1 MKKLILFIVVCL
13 VFSINLAGSVSGAFP
28 DSADRISGHLS
39 FAYYIPWHA
48 TPEKD
53 GFWAVWDDTG
63 HKPWLHDLRSMYWP
77 YYVPYSNSDPE
88 IYRKHAQFLRRA
100 NIDVPIIGWENNY
113 RDEEQRVEDA
123 LKYLGQNGFK
133 SIICIYPR
141 WSGESWNSLIERL
154 DTVVWWATEK
164 YPNYY
169 FHSNGKPV
177 FMVGYPDRDDLI
189 HNPDWPTLFESWKWK
204 INHYKTA
211 LPNSCIFVARD
222 CQLDWLKDSYW
233 DGWSWAGCPNDPDHL
248 GFNLWKVHSVDNYN
262 RFYIQGIIAGFDDR
276 NNCHNPNPKVIDRE
290 NGNFF
295 KKIFDWTINADWNG
309 YRIDHVD
316 VAFNDHGEGAGIY
329 PVVSCWKDNGKCVT
343 PHRDLGYESCGGR
356 VPQEYLTY
364 KPLDDFAYLDICA
377 HKVDEFKNSYGHPC
391 SCSPWTNQGC
401 GSNGCSSS
409 EMHQTRTCTPSGCDI
424 KSRCVYDPR
433 CENQL
438 PVADADGPYTVLEN
452 HAIQLDGTG
461 SYDTDGSIASYTWS
475 GRCAPYLDDVHKS
488 RPTFTAPE
496 VSSDTNYACT
506 LTVADDDGATDSDT
520 TTITVKDCTCS
531 PWTNQ
536 GCGLNGCSPTE
547 MHQTRTCTPSGCDNE
562 TQCVPDP
569 VTCDTQPP
577 ITRDN
582 LEANTWHGEM
592 VLVSLTCTDTGSGCK
607 DTYYCVYDT
616 DETGNEGSCTPAT
629 RTDPN
634 SNFTIACGSD
644 ICYKKTTYYST
655 DNAGNAESYR
665 TSTLIKMDSSVPVCT
680 MNSLDEYTNKTQ
692 ITLSWS
698 GTSTGSEITEYTVQ
712 YKIDDENYQT
722 LGTFKTTSTEFT
734 GEENHAYAFRCKT
747 KNELGKESPWSPEV
761 KTFIDTTPPE
771 SYINPLPEYLNKTR
785 FLVEW
790 SSSSDV
796 SFYSVQFKDTEWA
809 AFYEGSSA
817 SKEFANAENNKTYS
831 FRAKAT
837 DPAGNTGEWS
847 DIVSTTI
854 DTSKPTCEINPL
866 LDVQTNNIF
875 TVSWSGYDASG
886 IDYYEVQYKE
896 GTGNWNPLP
905 GLYKTTQTSYQFTAL
920 DGKRYHFVCRA
931 TDPAGNTG
939 EWSDIVSTTI
949 DTSPPDIKINC
960 PDKISKGDNALISAT
975 IHDIT
980 NIFKAYLMMNDTQ
993 IQGTIN
999 KQNETTWEAV
1009 WVIPHPDLGSYT
1021 LLIYAEDNN
1030 SNFVTKTFS
1039 FTVVPCQEGATR
1051 PCSETKKGICGTGN
1065 ETCTNGE
1072 WVGCPEPVKERCN
1085 GEDDNCDGIID
1096 NIDGKTSVQETK
1108 CQCYNG
1114 NQPKT
1119 ETCNEIDDDCDGETD
1134 EGLTCCLTGETRR
1147 CGTDVGICEYGT
1159 ETCINGKWSGV
1170 CEGGVK
1176 PGEEICENNKD
1187 DDCDGITD
1195 EMRQAGV
1202 RGPAC
1207 KCMEGS
1213 TKPCGSDTGICEHGI
1228 QTCINGVWGECTGGK
1243 EPETEICWDKLDND
1257 CDGYADAD
1265 DPDCEGKETN
1275 FNWIGIII
1283 SFIGIAILGVLGYL
1297 WWKFKKQ
1304 GKELTW
1310 EALMKKWKGK

>member
-1 MKKLILFIVVCL
+1 
-13 VFSINLAGSVSGAFP
+13 
-28 DSADRISGHLS
+28 
-39 FAYYIPWHA
+39 
-48 TPEKD
+48 
-53 GFWAVWDDTG
+53 
-63 HKPWLHDLRSMYWP
+63 
-77 YYVPYSNSDPE
+77 
-88 IYRKHAQFLRRA
+88 
-100 NIDVPIIGWENNY
+100 
-113 RDEEQRVEDA
+113 
-123 LKYLGQNGFK
+123 
-133 SIICIYPR
+133 
-141 WSGESWNSLIERL
+141 
-154 DTVVWWATEK
+154 
-164 YPNYY
+164 
-169 FHSNGKPV
+169 
-177 FMVGYPDRDDLI
+177 
-189 HNPDWPTLFESWKWK
+189 
-204 INHYKTA
+204 
-211 LPNSCIFVARD
+211 
-222 CQLDWLKDSYW
+222 
-233 DGWSWAGCPNDPDHL
+233 
-248 GFNLWKVHSVDNYN
+248 
-262 RFYIQGIIAGFDDR
+262 
-276 NNCHNPNPKVIDRE
+276 
-290 NGNFF
+290 
-295 KKIFDWTINADWNG
+295 
-309 YRIDHVD
+309 
-316 VAFNDHGEGAGIY
+316 
-329 PVVSCWKDNGKCVT
+329 
-343 PHRDLGYESCGGR
+343 
-356 VPQEYLTY
+356 
-364 KPLDDFAYLDICA
+364 
-377 HKVDEFKNSYGHPC
+377 
-391 SCSPWTNQGC
+391 
-401 GSNGCSSS
+401 
-409 EMHQTRTCTPSGCDI
+409 QTRTCTPSGCD
-424 KSRCVYDPR
+424 
-433 CENQL
+433 
-438 PVADADGPYTVLEN
+438 T
-452 HAIQLDGTG
+452 
-461 SYDTDGSIASYTWS
+461 
-475 GRCAPYLDDVHKS
+475 
-488 RPTFTAPE
+488 
-496 VSSDTNYACT
+496 
-506 LTVADDDGATDSDT
+506 
-520 TTITVKDCTCS
+520 
-531 PWTNQ
+531 
-536 GCGLNGCSPTE
+536 
-547 MHQTRTCTPSGCDNE
+547 E
-562 TQCVPDP
+562 TQCIPDP

-582 LEANTWHGEM
+582 LEPNTWYGEM

-634 SNFTIACGSD
+634 SNFTIVCDSD

-734 GEENHAYAFRCKT
+734 GEENHAYAFRCKA

-771 SYINPLPEYLNKTR
+771 SYIKPLPEYLNKTR

-809 AFYEGSSA
+809 AFYEGSST

-831 FRAKAT
+831 FRVKAT

-905 GLYKTTQTSYQFTAL
+905 GLYKTTQTSYQFTGI

-980 NIFKAYLMMNDTQ
+980 NIFKAYLTMNDTQ

-1085 GEDDNCDGIID
+1085 GEDDDCDGIID
-1096 NIDGKTSVQETK
+1096 NIDGKASVQETK
-1108 CQCYNG
+1108 CRCYNG

-1119 ETCNEIDDDCDGETD
+1119 ETCNDIDDDCDGETD